1 MAVPALRKGGQQVAD
16 QQRVLITG
24 GASGIGRAM
33 AEAFVAD
40 GARVYVA
47 DVAGD
52 PPDGCDLSILDV
64 SDADAVDGLFDDVAA
79 TMGARASEATTGSGE
94 RAATKR
100 DAT

>member
-1 MAVPALRKGGQQVAD
+1 MAD

-40 GARVYVA
+40 GARVHVA

-52 PPDGCDLSILDV
+52 PPDGCDLSTMDV
-64 SDADAVDGLFDDVAA
+64 SDADAVDELFDEAVA
-79 TMGARASEATTGSGE
+79 TDRMSTR
-94 RAATKR
+94 
-100 DAT
+100 